1 MDLKECEFWE
11 WAFRQY
17 ITVNPPV
24 DSGATLLAH
33 NAAAFA
39 DESLEAWRKQ
49 YEFNRI
55 NSAKPFIADAG
66 FFKSLDEAH
75 ERRRLE
81 DVNAERERCLKIVYG
96 LREVHM
102 LPEIAACTPTA
113 IWAKAVKETT
123 LWIACRIKEGK

>member
-1 MDLKECEFWE
+1 MESETDKLAREFWE
-11 WAFRQY
+11 RLFIAAISMGISTEASAF
-17 ITVNPPV
+17 
-24 DSGATLLAH
+24 LAG
-33 NAAAFA
+33 NST
-39 DESLEAWRKQ
+39 DEWRKQ

-55 NSAKPFIADAG
+55 NRAKPFIADAG